1 MNNFINETDF
11 LLPGERL
18 DDLQIKNYKIIQNP
32 EKFCFGMDAVLLS
45 AFANLRKNDNV
56 LDLGTGTGILPV
68 LLAAKTGAKHFEA
81 LEIQPES
88 VDMASRSVQYNNL
101 QDRINI
107 TCESCIIYISNF
119 FSIR

>member
-1 MNNFINETDF
+1 MNNFMNETDF

-81 LEIQPES
+81 LEKCAP
-88 VDMASRSVQYNNL
+88 SRHSAHNP
-101 QDRINI
+101 
-107 TCESCIIYISNF
+107 ISACAKPY
-119 FSIR
+119 SA